1 VRAIRLLREHWP
13 TAILALAG
21 KFYPPQLHADIE
33 AIPGWECVEYH
44 GWLDRK
50 AVGDLLSRIW
60 GGVRILAPMPIYKET
75 SSNTLFE
82 YMAAGLPVIASDFP
96 EWRDMID
103 RHGCGL
109 LVDPT
114 KPAEVADAMNWLLSH
129 PEEAEEMGR
138 AGLAAVMSEFNWP
151 SQERRL
157 LDFYDLILG
166 SSRRTES
173 IPQDQ

>member
-1 VRAIRLLREHWP
+1 
-13 TAILALAG
+13 
-21 KFYPPQLHADIE
+21 PQLQADIE

-50 AVGDLLSRIW
+50 AVGDLRSKVF
-60 GGVRILAPMPIYKET
+60 GGLRILAPTPIYIET

-82 YMAAGLPVIASDFP
+82 YMAAGLPVIVSDFP

-114 KPAEVADAMNWLLSH
+114 KPAAVADAMNWLLSH

-138 AGLAAVMSEFNWP
+138 AGRAAVMSEFNWL
-151 SQERRL
+151 SEERRL
-157 LDFYDLILG
+157 LALYDRILG
-166 SSRRTES
+166 SNHRIDSS
-173 IPQDQ
+173 PQD